1 MILAID
7 LGSALVDG
15 LRSAVGI
22 QACFYALAAI
32 GLNVQFGFT
41 GLLNFGHIG
50 SALVGAY
57 GTAISVNSGLPLWLG
72 IIIGMA
78 AAGVL
83 GLLMGL
89 PTLRLRADYL
99 AIATISVAEIL
110 RVIVNSGRLQSV
122 TGGPIGIMN
131 VADEFYAINPIPP
144 GRYGWGNF
152 VFNHNSLFTMII
164 GWSLVILASLLVWA
178 LTRSPWGRL
187 LRAVREDED
196 ATRALGKNVFAM
208 KLQAFVIGTMIGGAA
223 GIIFTL
229 DGGYVNPTFFLAQTT
244 FNWYL
249 VVIIGGIATVVGPP
263 IGAIIYWFTVSLI
276 NSLLVQFIGE
286 DGWWIINTNDAGAV
300 RYVIV
305 GASLVLLLVYR
316 PQGIFGNK
324 EEAMIG
330 DR

>member
-1 MILAID
+1 MILALDI
-7 LGSALVDG
+7 GAALIDG
-15 LRSAVGI
+15 LRAAVGI

-32 GLNVQFGFT
+32 GLNLQFGFT
-41 GLLNFGHIG
+41 GLLNFGHVG

-72 IIIGMA
+72 VIIGMV
-78 AAGVL
+78 AAGLL

-110 RVIVNSGRLQSV
+110 RVVVNSGRLQSI

-131 VADEFYAINPIPP
+131 VATDFYAINPIPP

-152 VFNHNSLFTMII
+152 MFNHNSLFTMII

-229 DGGYVNPTFFLAQTT
+229 DGGYVNPSFFLAQTT

-249 VVIIGGIATVVGPP
+249 VVILGGIATVIGPP
-263 IGAIIYWFTVSLI
+263 VGAILYWFTVSVI
-276 NSLLVQFIGE
+276 NSILVQSIGE
-286 DGWWIINTNDAGAV
+286 DGWWILDTNDAGAL

-305 GASLVLLLVYR
+305 GVSLVLLLVFR